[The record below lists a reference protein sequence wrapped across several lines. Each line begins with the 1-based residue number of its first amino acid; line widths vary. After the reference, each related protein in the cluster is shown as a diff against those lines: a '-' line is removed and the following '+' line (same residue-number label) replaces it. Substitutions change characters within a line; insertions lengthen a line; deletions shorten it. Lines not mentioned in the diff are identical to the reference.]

1 MRLIEISRSDAEHI
15 IDLLEAEAIPEY
27 MDIVDELRVKFGMPK
42 TTVGKVFTMNDH
54 IDLNGLSRG

>member
-42 TTVGKVFTMNDH
+42 TTVGKVFTLPAMED
-54 IDLNGLSRG
+54 ITRLNK